1 MMDRFREYRIVTFAG
16 RRACQDML
24 RMISAA
30 SKRRKAGR
38 ESAEN
43 GARF

>member
-1 MMDRFREYRIVTFAG
+1 MTERADKIIAFIFAG
-16 RRACQDML
+16 RRACPDMP